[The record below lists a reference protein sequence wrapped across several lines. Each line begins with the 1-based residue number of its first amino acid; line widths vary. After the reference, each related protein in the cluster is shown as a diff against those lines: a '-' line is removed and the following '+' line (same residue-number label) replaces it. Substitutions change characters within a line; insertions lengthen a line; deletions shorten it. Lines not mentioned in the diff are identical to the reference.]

1 MSVNF
6 WYVEHGSILLTQD
19 KIDPSL
25 LKKVETIKCSV
36 TLHNT
41 VHYKLLTADGIAIET
56 KKREQ
61 TNLFASTIF
70 DPIGVADSSIV

>member
-1 MSVNF
+1 M
-6 WYVEHGSILLTQD
+6 
-19 KIDPSL
+19 
-25 LKKVETIKCSV
+25 ETIKCSV